1 MGAIM
6 SKFDLKTQNKISI
19 LVGLLSALDEEVI
32 SDNDYLFIKNKNINN
47 ESDVR
52 SISDVILKP
61 WFLEYMPADRDKLI
75 QSINFIISGGS
86 NLVDVVFSEV
96 NLTFDYEIKDKS
108 LLLARV
114 KSFLEEYARD
124 NG

>member
-1 MGAIM
+1 M
-6 SKFDLKTQNKISI
+6 SKFDLKTQNEISI
-19 LVGLLSALDEEVI
+19 LVGFLSALDEEVI

-61 WFLEYMPADRDKLI
+61 WFLEYIPANRDKLI

-108 LLLARV
+108 LLLSRV